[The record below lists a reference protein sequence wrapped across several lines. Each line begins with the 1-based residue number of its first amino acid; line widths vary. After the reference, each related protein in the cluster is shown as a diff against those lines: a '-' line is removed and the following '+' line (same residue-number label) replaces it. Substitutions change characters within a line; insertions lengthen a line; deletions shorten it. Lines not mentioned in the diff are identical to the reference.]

1 MAEIKTIQN
10 RQVIDYMARDYDSFR
25 QALIDRIPEKL
36 PNWTDRS
43 EADFGIVLIELFAY
57 MADILSYYQ
66 DRVANES
73 FLATAQERRSVIQ
86 HLRLIGYELA
96 PASPA
101 SAKLAL
107 AFTVDNARTGL
118 VKIQRGDQFST
129 PSTDER
135 PSVTFEYADHTP
147 IVIDLESLAPD
158 SGGTGKKK
166 FQSGQPLKDGET
178 KAPKVPVVEGQLIEK
193 ELIGV
198 SDGSPNQRHALAR
211 PRLIRDSQEIGVEDG
226 GLVKPW
232 QWRESLVYSRV
243 VNEDY
248 TLQTDENN
256 VTTVIFGDGVYGK
269 IPANGASIWAT
280 YRTGGG
286 RVGNVPAG
294 AIKTISKSSDLIPL
308 SATVSNPEPATGG
321 EEREAIDHA
330 IRFAPLVFK
339 SNRRAVTVE
348 DFVAL
353 AKQFPGVGK
362 ARAHAAAWNQID
374 LYIAPAGGGYVTD
387 ILKSDLLRYFEDK
400 RMMMTQLKIKDP
412 AYVPIYIKAQ
422 VKALAYAFKA
432 EVKAKTEAAVATLL
446 NFDAVDFKET
456 LHLSKIYEAIEHVP
470 GVDSVFVSQFCASGP
485 AAGAS
490 TQSPYQQSENMI
502 ENNGRLV
509 LADHE
514 IPVPGYPASI
524 LVTVEGGL

>member
-1 MAEIKTIQN
+1 MAEIKTIQT
-10 RQVIDYMARDYDSFR
+10 RQVIDYMARDYDSIR

-66 DRVANES
+66 DRIANES
-73 FLATAQERRSVIQ
+73 FLTTAQERRSVIH

-96 PASPA
+96 PAAPA
-101 SAKLAL
+101 SALLAL
-107 AFTVDNARTGL
+107 TFTVDNARTGL

-129 PSTDER
+129 PSTNDR

-147 IVIDLESLAPD
+147 LVIDLESLAPD
-158 SGGTGKKK
+158 SGGAGKKK
-166 FQSGQPLKDGET
+166 FQSGQLLKDGTT
-178 KAPKVPVVEGQLIEK
+178 KAPYVPVQEGRLVEN

-198 SDGSPNQRHALAR
+198 SDGSPNQRYALAR
-211 PRLIRDSQEIGVEDG
+211 PRLIRDAQEIAVEDD
-226 GLVKPW
+226 GLAKPW
-232 QWRESLVYSRV
+232 HWRESLVYSRV

-248 TLQTDENN
+248 TLQIDEND
-256 VTTVIFGDGVYGK
+256 VTTVIFGDGIYGK
-269 IPANGASIWAT
+269 IPPNGASIWAT

-294 AIKTISKSSDLIPL
+294 AINTISKSADLIPL
-308 SATVSNPEPATGG
+308 GATVNNPEAATGG

-362 ARAHAAAWNQID
+362 ARAYAAAWNQVD

-400 RMMMTQLKIKDP
+400 RVMMTQLEIKDP
-412 AYVPIYIKAQ
+412 AYVQICIKAQ
-422 VKALAYAFKA
+422 VTALAYAFKA
-432 EVKAKTEAAVATLL
+432 EVKANTETAVAALL

-470 GVDSVFVSQFCASGP
+470 GVDSVFVSQFCASRP
-485 AAGAS
+485 PAGAS
-490 TQSPYQQSENMI
+490 APSPCQQNKDVI
-502 ENNGRLV
+502 ENDGRIV

-514 IPVPGYPASI
+514 IPVPGYPESI
-524 LVTVEGGL
+524 LVTVDGGL